1 MCVRE
6 GGLCVPEDVPGYM
19 CVCHCRTWGALS
31 WDPADPTQPSP
42 SASQPLPIQGRGRG
56 NRYVLKNSR
65 ASRKQKLLTPF
76 KVSGPP
82 LLPPGHSLHRCSRRA
97 CGRRHRRGGGGGC
110 RGEGAGLH
118 GGDGGGAAGGHWRIC
133 GTEGRDRKGIWGS
146 RGWGLG
152 WLRKGM

>member
-1 MCVRE
+1 M
-6 GGLCVPEDVPGYM
+6 PEDVPGYM

-97 CGRRHRRGGGGGC
+97 CGRRHRRGGGGGAGAEV
-110 RGEGAGLH
+110 RGRGYMGGMEEGLQEGTGGYVGLRGGTGRGFGDQGAGGL
-118 GGDGGGAAGGHWRIC
+118 DGSGKGC
-133 GTEGRDRKGIWGS
+133 EG
-146 RGWGLG
+146 
-152 WLRKGM
+152 